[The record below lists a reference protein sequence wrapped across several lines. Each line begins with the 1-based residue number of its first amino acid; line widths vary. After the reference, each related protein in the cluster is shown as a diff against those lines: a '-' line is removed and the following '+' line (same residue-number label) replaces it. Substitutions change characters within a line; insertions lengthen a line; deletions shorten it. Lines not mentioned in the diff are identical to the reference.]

1 MLRHLAEFPE
11 SRTTLRLKRR
21 FGSYK
26 RLLVTLCGRCNSR
39 QLLNKNVLRYVWL
52 VRLLLVS
59 GCYYGAV
66 DRYRHTPLH
75 MVAHYT
81 CIRTSKLL
89 ILMGASID
97 AKTIAARRPLTK
109 AIEKQNLDLCKVFIN
124 SGANVNALNNYGWA
138 SMLQVA
144 YNFKVKGSQIKG
156 LLKAAGAL

>member
-1 MLRHLAEFPE
+1 
-11 SRTTLRLKRR
+11 
-21 FGSYK
+21 
-26 RLLVTLCGRCNSR
+26 
-39 QLLNKNVLRYVWL
+39 
-52 VRLLLVS
+52 
-59 GCYYGAV
+59 
-66 DRYRHTPLH
+66 
-75 MVAHYT
+75 
-81 CIRTSKLL
+81 
-89 ILMGASID
+89 MGASID